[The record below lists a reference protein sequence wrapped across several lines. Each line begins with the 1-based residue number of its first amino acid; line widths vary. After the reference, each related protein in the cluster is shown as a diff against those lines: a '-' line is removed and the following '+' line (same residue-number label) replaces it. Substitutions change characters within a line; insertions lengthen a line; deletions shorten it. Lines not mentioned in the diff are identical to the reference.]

1 MWHSIR
7 KKHIILIS
15 PFAASNFYIHY
26 LTKEQNVK
34 GLKWNIWKDRD
45 YLETWDKS
53 WGFKFQL
60 FLVVVCRDGLGF
72 EASKGQ
78 SIKKKKI
85 QIDIHIVL
93 KNYKYLK
100 SLFLN
105 TLRCNHLPTNT
116 NKNKIMSFF
125 HTRLSRIFFFFL
137 VRAFTL
143 MMLKILAFSSSKS
156 YFIYFIISLYNTP
169 NIKCSI
175 FFS

>member
-1 MWHSIR
+1 MKNGTR
-7 KKHIILIS
+7 VEDL
-15 PFAASNFYIHY
+15 NFNCFFLLFVGTGQDLKLAGAEY
-26 LTKEQNVK
+26 KE
-34 GLKWNIWKDRD
+34 
-45 YLETWDKS
+45 
-53 WGFKFQL
+53 
-60 FLVVVCRDGLGF
+60 
-72 EASKGQ
+72 
-78 SIKKKKI
+78 KKI

-105 TLRCNHLPTNT
+105 TLRCNNLPTNT

-143 MMLKILAFSSSKS
+143 IMLKILTFSTPKS
-156 YFIYFIISLYNTP
+156 YFIYFIISLYNTL

-175 FFS
+175 FFFITSFKII